1 MHAVNAILGRLFDVL
16 LVPFGRMTPW
26 AGLVFI
32 SLLTSLFMLFVYRHT
47 SNQAGIKRTKD
58 RIKAHLLE
66 LRLYNDNMSVSLQ
79 AQGRILVQN
88 LRYLVYNLK
97 PLLVMIVPIVLILS
111 QLNLRYGSAP
121 LRPGEEAVIKAKL
134 GPGFDPVE
142 TELSLEAAGAVTVD
156 TPPVRIPDEG
166 EVVWR
171 LKAKEPGPASLR
183 MTAGAGPSLDKSVA
197 VGGPPLV
204 KVSARRVGRSI
215 LDQALYPGEAPLPGG
230 GPVRTIEILYPARR
244 LAVLGLGVNWLVA
257 YFILS
262 MIFGFGLKGVFKVE
276 I

>member
-1 MHAVNAILGRLFDVL
+1 MHAVNAVLGRLFDVL
-16 LVPFGRMTPW
+16 LLPFGRMTPW
-26 AGLVFI
+26 AGLVFV
-32 SLLTSLFMLFVYRHT
+32 SLATSLFMLFVYRRT
-47 SNQAGIKRTKD
+47 SNQAGIRRTKD

-66 LRLYNDNMSVSLQ
+66 LRLYNDNMSVTLR
-79 AQGRILVQN
+79 AQGRILVLN

-121 LRPGEEAVIKAKL
+121 LRPGEATVIKAKL
-134 GPGFDPVE
+134 APGFDPVE
-142 TELSLEAAGAVTVD
+142 TALSLEAAGAVTVD
-156 TPPVRIPDEG
+156 SPAVRIADEG
-166 EVVWR
+166 EVAWR
-171 LKAKEPGPASLR
+171 LRAKEAGPASLR
-183 MTAGAGPSLDKSVA
+183 LTTGAGLSFDKTVT

-204 KVSARRVGRSI
+204 KVSSRRAGRSI
-215 LDQALYPGEAPLPGG
+215 LDQALYPGEAPVPGG
-230 GPVRTIEILYPARR
+230 GPVQSVEILYPARR
-244 LAVLGLGVNWLVA
+244 LSVLGLGVNWLVA

>member
-1 MHAVNAILGRLFDVL
+1 MHVVNVVFGRVFDVL
-16 LVPFGRMTPW
+16 LLPFGRMTPW

-32 SLLTSLFMLFVYRHT
+32 ALLTSFFMLFVYRHT
-47 SNQAGIKRTKD
+47 SNQPGIRRTKD

-66 LRLYNDNMSVSLQ
+66 LRLYNDNMAVSLR

-88 LRYLVYNLK
+88 LRYVAYNLK

-121 LRPGEEAVIKAKL
+121 LAAGEEAVVKAEL
-134 GPGFDPVE
+134 ADGFDPVE
-142 TELSLEAAGAVTVD
+142 TELLVEPAGAVAVD
-156 TPPVRIPDEG
+156 TPPVRISDEG
-166 EVVWR
+166 EVSWR
-171 LKAKEPGPASLR
+171 LKAKEAGPASLR
-183 MTAGAGPSLDKSVA
+183 FTGGGLAFDKDVA
-197 VGGPPLV
+197 VGGPPLA
-204 KVSARRVGRSI
+204 KVSSRRVGRSI
-215 LDQALYPGEAPLPGG
+215 LDQALYPGEAPLPRG
-230 GPVRTIEILYPARR
+230 GPVKTVEILYPARR
-244 LAVLGLGVNWLVA
+244 LAVFGVNVNWLVA

>member
-1 MHAVNAILGRLFDVL
+1 MHVVNVVFGRVFDVL
-16 LVPFGRMTPW
+16 LLPFSRMTPW

-32 SLLTSLFMLFVYRHT
+32 ALLTSFFMLFVYRHT
-47 SNQAGIKRTKD
+47 SNQAGIRRTKD

-66 LRLYNDNMSVSLQ
+66 LRLYNDNMAVSLR
-79 AQGRILVQN
+79 AQGRILLQN

-97 PLLVMIVPIVLILS
+97 PLLVMIVPIVLILA

-121 LRPGEEAVIKAKL
+121 LRPGEETLIKVELAA
-134 GPGFDPVE
+134 GVDPME
-142 TELSLEAAGAVTVD
+142 TDLSLEASGAVAVE
-156 TPPVRIPDEG
+156 TPPVRIPEEG
-166 EVVWR
+166 EVSWR
-171 LKAKEPGPASLR
+171 LRAKEPGPASLR
-183 MTAGAGPSLDKSVA
+183 FTGGGLSLDKDVT
-197 VGGPPLV
+197 VGGSPLA

-230 GPVRTIEILYPARR
+230 GPVRSIEILYPARR
-244 LAVLGLGVNWLVA
+244 LSVLGLGVNWLVG